1 MTSLYEDFIPP
12 GWDRSDPAGSLID
25 ITTGGPIRGVDHN
38 GGWIR
43 LPNGTAVRDDDPAFN
58 PAMRVPLSSPTAA
71 DCSLLL
77 LFS

>member
-1 MTSLYEDFIPP
+1 MTSLYEENIPP

-25 ITTGGPIRGVDHN
+25 ITTGGPIRNVDHN

-43 LPNGTAVRDDDPAFN
+43 LPDGTAVRDDDPAFN
-58 PAMRVPLSSPTAA
+58 PAMRLPLTSATTNVSV
-71 DCSLLL
+71 LLL